1 MDRGDR
7 RCGLG
12 RNLWAARAVALVSR
26 PWEPQNEP
34 PSADV
39 SDEQAE
45 AWMAEEA
52 ARREKRNARFD
63 RGVVSQPYPIPPGMP
78 T

>member
-1 MDRGDR
+1 M
-7 RCGLG
+7 
-12 RNLWAARAVALVSR
+12 SR

-63 RGVVSQPYPIPPGMP
+63 RGIVRQPYPIPPGMP

>member
-1 MDRGDR
+1 M
-7 RCGLG
+7 
-12 RNLWAARAVALVSR
+12 ALVNR

-63 RGVVSQPYPIPPGMP
+63 RGVVRQPYPIPPGMP